1 MPRTLAELFKEIA
14 RRASEFESPVLAHLC
29 RMAQLEAVRSDIALD
44 WDWDAKSD
52 VKSDAGK
59 SEAGGVSAPAPAGNI
74 SISAK
79 PYQVWTRKGT
89 GSYSVL
95 VPNAKAALAAVSEL
109 SGRGH
114 LEAVIR
120 DMDGNVVDPEV
131 LQVIVDLEA
140 NPTIRLV
147 PR

>member
-14 RRASEFESPVLAHLC
+14 RRASESESSVLAHLC
-29 RMAQLEAVRSDIALD
+29 RMAALEAAHSDIALD
-44 WDWDAKSD
+44 WDWDHAD
-52 VKSDAGK
+52 N
-59 SEAGGVSAPAPAGNI
+59 EAGRPVANKVAEPVSVENNSAT
-74 SISAK
+74 AK

-95 VPNAKAALAAVSEL
+95 VPNAKAALAAFGEL

-114 LEAVIR
+114 LEVIIK
-120 DMDGNVVDPEV
+120 DMDGNAVEVEV
-131 LQVIVDLEA
+131 LQMIVDLES

-147 PR
+147 SR

>member
-1 MPRTLAELFKEIA
+1 MPRTLTELFKEIA
-14 RRASEFESPVLAHLC
+14 RRASESDAPVLAHLC
-29 RMAQLEAVRSDIALD
+29 RMAALEALHSGLALD
-44 WDWDAKSD
+44 WEWEGAENGAAKPASTGATD
-52 VKSDAGK
+52 VSQAEN
-59 SEAGGVSAPAPAGNI
+59 SSVT
-74 SISAK
+74 AK

-95 VPNAKAALAAVSEL
+95 VPNAKAALAAVGDL

-114 LEAVIR
+114 LEVVIR
-120 DMDGNVVDPEV
+120 DMDGNAVDPEV

-147 PR
+147 SR